1 MFYTWSDIVTA
12 KNYSV
17 IVEGLQKGKCDS
29 IFFDLAKTETSKTL
43 NGNLTL
49 LPELSNMWYLCMV
62 AHQPDFQVGEFV
74 LKTVQ
79 LWTVGKNLQLQTS
92 AWLNTLISV

>member
-49 LPELSNMWYLCMV
+49 LPELSNM
-62 AHQPDFQVGEFV
+62 
-74 LKTVQ
+74 
-79 LWTVGKNLQLQTS
+79 
-92 AWLNTLISV
+92 